1 LRYRPSFGKQDQSR
15 LRILISSMP
24 VSRKGKPV
32 SSKPHNLQKRMTS
45 SWAWTITFCTCLL
58 CNVLVILILAY
69 RQHGLL
75 EEVGEYDGAAIKNA
89 LYELGVGYS
98 GASGTTTWDENG
110 DRFSATYGI
119 R

>member
-1 LRYRPSFGKQDQSR
+1 
-15 LRILISSMP
+15 
-24 VSRKGKPV
+24 
-32 SSKPHNLQKRMTS
+32 
-45 SWAWTITFCTCLL
+45 
-58 CNVLVILILAY
+58 LILAY

-75 EEVGEYDGAAIKNA
+75 EEFGEYDGAAVKDP

>member
-1 LRYRPSFGKQDQSR
+1 
-15 LRILISSMP
+15 
-24 VSRKGKPV
+24 
-32 SSKPHNLQKRMTS
+32 
-45 SWAWTITFCTCLL
+45 
-58 CNVLVILILAY
+58 LILAY

-75 EEVGEYDGAAIKNA
+75 EEFGEYDGAAVKDA